1 MTKPAYSDR
10 LASPTMAQIFMRQ
23 GHWRR
28 ARETLDAL
36 LAHHP
41 FAGPALALRER
52 LAVVEAPALHAR
64 LDGDGVEAR
73 WQRVPEGAHLVV
85 VTFAGPAV
93 HVTSAPIGERDGRR
107 RIPHSA
113 RWPRAALAL
122 ALVRLEGGHLR
133 VLASADPVLVAL

>member
-36 LAHHP
+36 LAERP

-52 LAVVEAPALHAR
+52 LAVVEAPTLHAH
-64 LDGDGVEAR
+64 LDGNEALAR
-73 WQRVPEGAHLVV
+73 WQRAPEGAHLVI
-85 VTFAGPAV
+85 VTFAGQAV

-107 RIPHSA
+107 RLPLPA

-122 ALVRLEGGHLR
+122 ALVRVEGGRPR
-133 VLASADPVLVAL
+133 VLASADPILVGA